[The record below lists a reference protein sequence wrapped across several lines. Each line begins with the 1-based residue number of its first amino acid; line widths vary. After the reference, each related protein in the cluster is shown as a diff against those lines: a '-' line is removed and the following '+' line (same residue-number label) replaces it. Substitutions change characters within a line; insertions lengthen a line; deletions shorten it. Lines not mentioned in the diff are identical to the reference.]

1 MPSAVRHGF
10 SAAGR
15 CIVIGADI
23 LTIKWAKS
31 GEWAMATGET
41 WL

>member
-1 MPSAVRHGF
+1 VRYGF
-10 SAAGR
+10 SAAET
-15 CIVIGADI
+15 CIIIGADI

-31 GEWAMATGET
+31 GEWAMAAGKT